1 MRECRFGDAAPP
13 GAGDAA
19 GVRGDAALPRWGKG
33 RFGEARPVLGGFLER
48 IWRLCGHEPAGG
60 RASVGGEAYAFVAGL
75 LNLAAGCSTAFLPG
89 CLGGEAYATAFSDGL
104 LGHTA
109 GLRRALPAP
118 AQGIYPLRIPLATAW
133 AAGCSTAFPA
143 GQYGHAAG

>member
-1 MRECRFGDAAPP
+1 MDR
-13 GAGDAA
+13 AA
-19 GVRGDAALPRWGKG
+19 GSVLGFVFGGMVLGVGVVLATLPRRGRGTLWRVLGDAALSLTGQGVLWRGAPGFG
-33 RFGEARPVLGGFLER
+33 RVFGAHLEVV
-48 IWRLCGHEPAGG
+48 RLCGHEPAGG
-60 RASVGGEAYAFVAGL
+60 RASV
-75 LNLAAGCSTAFLPG
+75 
-89 CLGGEAYATAFSDGL
+89 GGEAYATAFSDGL

-143 GQYGHAAG
+143 GLLGHAAG

>member
-1 MRECRFGDAAPP
+1 M
-13 GAGDAA
+13 
-19 GVRGDAALPRWGKG
+19 PRWGKG

-60 RASVGGEAYAFVAGL
+60 RASV
-75 LNLAAGCSTAFLPG
+75 
-89 CLGGEAYATAFSDGL
+89 GGEAYATAFSDGL

-133 AAGCSTAFPA
+133 AAGGSTAFLA

>member
-60 RASVGGEAYAFVAGL
+60 RASVGGEAYA
-75 LNLAAGCSTAFLPG
+75 
-89 CLGGEAYATAFSDGL
+89 TAFSDGL

-118 AQGIYPLRIPLATAW
+118 AQGIYPLRIPLATAPDSW
-133 AAGCSTAFPA
+133 G
-143 GQYGHAAG
+143 

>member
-1 MRECRFGDAAPP
+1 MIFRWREGALGCWDSYLAEGVRECRFGDAAPP

-60 RASVGGEAYAFVAGL
+60 RASVGGEAYA
-75 LNLAAGCSTAFLPG
+75 
-89 CLGGEAYATAFSDGL
+89 TAFSDGL